1 MSRVENDNNDNDNN
15 NNNTLRFVA
24 KRESSSLVRLLKKN
38 SFQIRFIV
46 RTQRET
52 HKKRSVF
59 VLSSSS
65 FQQHFKFHQTKTEA
79 KNEQTRRG

>member
-1 MSRVENDNNDNDNN
+1 MSRVENDNNNNDN

-24 KRESSSLVRLLKKN
+24 KRESSSVLSLLKN
-38 SFQIRFIV
+38 SFPSFYIRI

-52 HKKRSVF
+52 HKKRSSF

-65 FQQHFKFHQTKTEA
+65 FQQHFIPPN
-79 KNEQTRRG
+79 KNRSKK

>member
-24 KRESSSLVRLLKKN
+24 KRESSSVLSLLKN
-38 SFQIRFIV
+38 SFQNSFYIRI

-52 HKKRSVF
+52 HKKRSSF

-65 FQQHFKFHQTKTEA
+65 FQQHFIPPN
-79 KNEQTRRG
+79 KNRSKK

>member
-1 MSRVENDNNDNDNN
+1 MSRVENDNNNDN

-52 HKKRSVF
+52 HKKRSSF
-59 VLSSSS
+59 VLSSS
-65 FQQHFKFHQTKTEA
+65 FQQHFIPPN
-79 KNEQTRRG
+79 KNRSKK

>member
-1 MSRVENDNNDNDNN
+1 MSRVENDNNNND

-24 KRESSSLVRLLKKN
+24 KRESSSVLSLLKN
-38 SFQIRFIV
+38 SFPSFYIRI

-52 HKKRSVF
+52 HKKRSSF

-65 FQQHFKFHQTKTEA
+65 FQQHFIPPN
-79 KNEQTRRG
+79 KNRSKK

>member
-1 MSRVENDNNDNDNN
+1 MSRVENDNNNDN

-24 KRESSSLVRLLKKN
+24 KRESSSSVRLLKKN

-52 HKKRSVF
+52 HKKRCMF
-59 VLSSSS
+59 VLSSS
-65 FQQHFKFHQTKTEA
+65 FQQHFIPPN
-79 KNEQTRRG
+79 KNRSKK

>member
-1 MSRVENDNNDNDNN
+1 MSRVENDNNND

-24 KRESSSLVRLLKKN
+24 KRESSSVLSLLKKN
-38 SFQIRFIV
+38 SFQNSFYIRI

-52 HKKRSVF
+52 HKKRSSF

-65 FQQHFKFHQTKTEA
+65 FQQHFIPPN
-79 KNEQTRRG
+79 KNRSKK

>member
-52 HKKRSVF
+52 HKKRCMF

-65 FQQHFKFHQTKTEA
+65 FQQHFIPPN
-79 KNEQTRRG
+79 KNRSKK

>member
-1 MSRVENDNNDNDNN
+1 MSRVENDNNNDNN

-52 HKKRSVF
+52 HKKRSSLF

-65 FQQHFKFHQTKTEA
+65 FQQQHFKIPPN
-79 KNEQTRRG
+79 KNRSKK

>member
-1 MSRVENDNNDNDNN
+1 MSRVENDNNNDN

-24 KRESSSLVRLLKKN
+24 KRESSSVVSLLKN
-38 SFQIRFIV
+38 SFPSFYIRI

-52 HKKRSVF
+52 HKKRSSF

-65 FQQHFKFHQTKTEA
+65 FQQHFIPPN
-79 KNEQTRRG
+79 KNRSKK

>member
-52 HKKRSVF
+52 HKKRCMF

-65 FQQHFKFHQTKTEA
+65 FQQQHFIPPN
-79 KNEQTRRG
+79 KNRSKK

>member
-1 MSRVENDNNDNDNN
+1 MSRVENDNNND

-24 KRESSSLVRLLKKN
+24 KRESSSVLSLLKN
-38 SFQIRFIV
+38 SFPSFYIRI

-52 HKKRSVF
+52 HKKRSSF

-65 FQQHFKFHQTKTEA
+65 FQQHFIPPN
-79 KNEQTRRG
+79 KNRSKK

>member
-1 MSRVENDNNDNDNN
+1 MSRVENDNNNDN

-24 KRESSSLVRLLKKN
+24 KRESSSVLSLLKN
-38 SFQIRFIV
+38 SFPSFYIRI

-52 HKKRSVF
+52 HKKRSSF

-65 FQQHFKFHQTKTEA
+65 FQQHFIPPN
-79 KNEQTRRG
+79 KNRSKK